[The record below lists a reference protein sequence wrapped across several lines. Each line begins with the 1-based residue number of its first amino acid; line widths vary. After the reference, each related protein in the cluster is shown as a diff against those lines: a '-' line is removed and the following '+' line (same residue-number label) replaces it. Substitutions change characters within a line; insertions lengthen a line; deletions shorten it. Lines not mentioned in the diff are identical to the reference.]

1 MAHAHKHLG
10 ADRVVTAKKLEVN
23 GDMNI
28 TPMIDVLLVLLVIFM
43 AALPLSQKGLD
54 VNLPAETKTA
64 EQTQVDVSQVVI
76 EYTADKKI
84 SINKS
89 DVNVVDL
96 EDRLRKIYE
105 ERKDKTLFIAGDGT
119 LRYGDIVEVIAASMT
134 SGTGVWRNCRLRKF
148 SRTRSITTT
157 DSLTE

>member
-119 LRYGDIVEVIAASMT
+119 LRYGDIVEVIDAAKGAGVEKVGLITEGMRRAAART
-134 SGTGVWRNCRLRKF
+134 TGGN
-148 SRTRSITTT
+148 
-157 DSLTE
+157 